1 MKERERTILQY
12 DIQHWAKK
20 LGHFYYIGTRYII
33 SSMVLDKLRMM
44 INYRSK
50 GVQKLHSA
58 VEVVVYMVWC
68 ENKEWRLLWNF
79 EYYIFSSINQKNTSW
94 THLPTI
100 LKELFFFFLEWHI
113 YMYQTNKILKVY
125 FVRKCT
131 FFASVSSSSRSF
143 IGEDCIRRRAKVASS
158 RRIDI
163 SITLGEEMRSSLA
176 LLPTKNE
183 AGVWTE
189 K

>member
-1 MKERERTILQY
+1 MQNNKQFLNWLGFCTIFLKFLALYGSIQVLLPFKKRPRKKTSMKERERTILQY

-79 EYYIFSSINQKNTSW
+79 EYYIFSSINKKNTSW

-100 LKELFFFFLEWHI
+100 LL
-113 YMYQTNKILKVY
+113 
-125 FVRKCT
+125 
-131 FFASVSSSSRSF
+131 
-143 IGEDCIRRRAKVASS
+143 
-158 RRIDI
+158 
-163 SITLGEEMRSSLA
+163 
-176 LLPTKNE
+176 
-183 AGVWTE
+183 
-189 K
+189 

>member
-68 ENKEWRLLWNF
+68 ENKE
-79 EYYIFSSINQKNTSW
+79 
-94 THLPTI
+94 
-100 LKELFFFFLEWHI
+100 
-113 YMYQTNKILKVY
+113 
-125 FVRKCT
+125 
-131 FFASVSSSSRSF
+131 
-143 IGEDCIRRRAKVASS
+143 
-158 RRIDI
+158 
-163 SITLGEEMRSSLA
+163 
-176 LLPTKNE
+176 
-183 AGVWTE
+183 
-189 K
+189 